1 MPRLTEQ
8 VHALL
13 AETLSLGDVA
23 LDATCGNGHDT
34 LFLAQ
39 QVGPTGRVYGFD
51 LQQDALAKTQKRLSQ
66 AGLDNVTLHRACHSR
81 IGELIPFEYHGR
93 IRSVTFNLGY
103 LPGGDK
109 TFVTRAETTL
119 AAIESALKLLSP
131 GGILTV
137 VAYVGHP
144 GGPEEADAVAE
155 LLHSLPPDA
164 YQKDAIIGEVSV
176 ETAPRLFVVR
186 KVTTHTAPPP

>member
-1 MPRLTEQ
+1 MPRLTER

-13 AETLSLGDVA
+13 ADALSLGDVA

-51 LQQDALAKTQKRLSQ
+51 LQGDAIALTQKRLSQ
-66 AGLDNVTLHRACHSR
+66 PELDNVTLHLACHSR
-81 IGELIPFEYHGR
+81 IAELIPLKHHGC
-93 IRSVTFNLGY
+93 IRAATMNLGY

-109 TFVTRAETTL
+109 TFVTRTETTL
-119 AAIESALKLLSP
+119 AAIESTLNLLAP

-144 GGPEEADAVAE
+144 GGREEADAVAR
-155 LLHSLPPDA
+155 LLHSLPPDG
-164 YQKDAIIGEVSV
+164 YQEDAIIGEGSV
-176 ETAPRLFVVR
+176 ATAPQLFVVR
-186 KVTTHTAPPP
+186 KVTTHTAPP